1 MLALSRE
8 RVRLEGEREKKDGQC
23 KRREVGGRGW
33 ETEVRGSERGGGEE
47 RGERGES
54 EGRERGERGEGERG
68 EGERGEGE
76 RAEGEGEG
84 KER

>member
-47 RGERGES
+47 RGEEDLKSCVNSKYKSCFKILNLAYKIVNLALRI
-54 EGRERGERGEGERG
+54 
-68 EGERGEGE
+68 
-76 RAEGEGEG
+76 
-84 KER
+84 KMLK

>member
-47 RGERGES
+47 RGG
-54 EGRERGERGEGERG
+54 GGGGGGGEGERG